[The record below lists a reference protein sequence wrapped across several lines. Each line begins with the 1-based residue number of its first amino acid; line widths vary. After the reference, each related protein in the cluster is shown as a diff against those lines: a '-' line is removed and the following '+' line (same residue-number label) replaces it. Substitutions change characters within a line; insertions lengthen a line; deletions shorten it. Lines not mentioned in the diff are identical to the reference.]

1 MGSAPVG
8 AHLTSSLG
16 EFLGY
21 RDWLWYP
28 GISPVLVSVAL
39 PFAFHISVFSIHSS
53 SPAIGFHSST
63 FLRWRYLH
71 PTTNL
76 PPYSRLRTGTM
87 VIGYPKRLRY
97 HGGGVDA
104 IVRYNGG

>member
-1 MGSAPVG
+1 MYPSIAPWANRPYIG
-8 AHLTSSLG
+8 AQSPLTSSLG

-28 GISPVLVSVAL
+28 GFSPVLVSIAL
-39 PFAFHISVFSIHSS
+39 PFCLPYLDVFYSLFFTCRCVS
-53 SPAIGFHSST
+53 FVY

-71 PTTNL
+71 LTT
-76 PPYSRLRTGTM
+76 RLGTGTM

-97 HGGGVDA
+97 HGG
-104 IVRYNGG
+104 